1 MSSST
6 SDTTPDTTPKD
17 DMGELLDSFE
27 PMKPLR
33 RGDVV
38 DGIVMR
44 ADPDGIFVNIG
55 HKAEGVVPPGEM
67 RTVDQEAMRNLK
79 VGDEI
84 MTLVVR
90 AETAEN
96 AAILS
101 IDKAI
106 GEQGWRILE
115 KAMEAGDS
123 IEGEILGFNRG
134 GAIVEAE
141 GVQGFVPMSQLV
153 SVSRAQIRETQEA
166 QRAWEDERR
175 DSGTAVEGRPAGSTE
190 EEAGSTEEE
199 AESAEEEAGSTEEEA
214 GSTEEEAGSTE
225 EEAGSTEEEAGST
238 EEEAGSTEEEA
249 GSTEEEA
256 GSTEEEAESAEE
268 EAESAEEE
276 AESAEE
282 ESESAEEEAESA
294 EEESES
300 AEEESEGVEE
310 ESAGVEEESAGA
322 EEESE
327 STEGEERRVE
337 PAPISP
343 DIGKKLELKV
353 LEVNRGRNRAIFSE
367 RQAVQQRRDE
377 QKARLIE
384 ELTEGEVRRG
394 KVTGISNFGAF
405 VDLGGADGLIH
416 ISELSWNQV
425 SSPEEV
431 VRVGEELDV
440 FVLRVDAENKKIA
453 LSLRR
458 LQPEPWDSIEEQYA
472 VGDIVD
478 ATVTKLTNFGAFA
491 RVEGNE
497 GSVEGLIHISELSSR
512 MINHPREVVRQGD
525 AVKLKILRIE
535 PERRR
540 LGLSLMQAQ
549 EEGEFLPGA
558 P

>member
-1 MSSST
+1 MSSS
-6 SDTTPDTTPKD
+6 TPDTTPKD

-38 DGIVMR
+38 EGMVMR

-67 RTVDQEAMRNLK
+67 RSLKRDDLQELK

-90 AETAEN
+90 AETAEH

-101 IDKAI
+101 IDRAV

-123 IEGEILGFNRG
+123 VTGVILGFNRG
-134 GAIVEAE
+134 GAIVESE
-141 GVQGFVPMSQLV
+141 GVQGFVPMSQLI
-153 SVSRAQIRETQEA
+153 SVSRAQIRETQEP
-166 QRAWEDERR
+166 RPVTEETPR
-175 DSGTAVEGRPAGSTE
+175 DSVVTQQPAQAEATDTASA
-190 EEAGSTEEE
+190 EE
-199 AESAEEEAGSTEEEA
+199 AEAAETASLEEP
-214 GSTEEEAGSTE
+214 
-225 EEAGSTEEEAGST
+225 
-238 EEEAGSTEEEA
+238 
-249 GSTEEEA
+249 
-256 GSTEEEAESAEE
+256 
-268 EAESAEEE
+268 
-276 AESAEE
+276 
-282 ESESAEEEAESA
+282 
-294 EEESES
+294 
-300 AEEESEGVEE
+300 
-310 ESAGVEEESAGA
+310 
-322 EEESE
+322 
-327 STEGEERRVE
+327 EGEETAPAEDAEGEETATAEE
-337 PAPISP
+337 PTATETTTAEEPIAAETAPAEEPEAPEPPPESP
-343 DIGKKLELKV
+343 DIGRELELKV

-367 RQAVQQRRDE
+367 RQAVQHKREE

-394 KVTGISNFGAF
+394 KVTGISSFGAF

-425 SSPEEV
+425 GSPEEV
-431 VRVGEELDV
+431 VQVGQEVDV

-458 LQPEPWDSIEEQYA
+458 LQPEPWDSIREQYN
-472 VGDIVD
+472 VGDVVP

-491 RVEGNE
+491 RVEGSE

-512 MINHPREVVRQGD
+512 MISHPREVVREGD

-549 EEGEFLPGA
+549 EEGEF
-558 P
+558 

>member
-1 MSSST
+1 
-6 SDTTPDTTPKD
+6 
-17 DMGELLDSFE
+17 MGELLDSFE

-199 AESAEEEAGSTEEEA
+199 A
-214 GSTEEEAGSTE
+214 
-225 EEAGSTEEEAGST
+225 GSTEEEAGST

-276 AESAEE
+276 AEGAEEEAEGAEE
-282 ESESAEEEAESA
+282 ESESVEEESEGA

-300 AEEESEGVEE
+300 AEEESEGAEE
-310 ESAGVEEESAGA
+310 ESEST

-337 PAPISP
+337 PAPVSP

>member
-199 AESAEEEAGSTEEEA
+199 AGSTE
-214 GSTEEEAGSTE
+214 
-225 EEAGSTEEEAGST
+225 
-238 EEEAGSTEEEA
+238 
-249 GSTEEEA
+249 
-256 GSTEEEAESAEE
+256 EE

-282 ESESAEEEAESA
+282 ESEGAEEEAEGAEEEAEGAEEESEGA

-300 AEEESEGVEE
+300 T
-310 ESAGVEEESAGA
+310 

-337 PAPISP
+337 PAPVSP